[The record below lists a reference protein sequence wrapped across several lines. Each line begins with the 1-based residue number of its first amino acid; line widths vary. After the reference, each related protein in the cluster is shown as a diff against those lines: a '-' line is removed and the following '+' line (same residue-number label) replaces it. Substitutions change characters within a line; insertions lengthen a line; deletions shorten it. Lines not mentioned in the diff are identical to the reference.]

1 MYLYWLSQVL
11 VITGMRPIKKI
22 VEKKIVL
29 VTGGFDPLHSGHLVY
44 FDDAKKLGDKLI
56 VGINS
61 DDWLISKKGKFF
73 MPLVERL
80 AIIKALSVV
89 DGIIT
94 FDDHDNSASD
104 AISETIK
111 LYPNHKIIFANGGDR
126 NSANILEMEAFKN
139 YSNVEFVFGI
149 GGDFKKNSSSW
160 ILEEW
165 KSPKEKRPWGYFKV
179 LDEKKE
185 YKIKELV
192 VEPGS
197 RLSLQ
202 SHKKRQETWVIL
214 EGEAIITIGKDL
226 FRKTRNETI
235 HINKGTKHRLENN
248 SNEVLKIIEIQTG
261 SYFGEDD
268 IIRYDDDF
276 GRD

>member
-1 MYLYWLSQVL
+1 V
-11 VITGMRPIKKI
+11 V
-22 VEKKIVL
+22 KKIVL

-61 DDWLISKKGKFF
+61 DDWLINKKGKFF
-73 MPLVERL
+73 MPLTERL
-80 AIIKALSVV
+80 AIIEALSVV
-89 DGIIT
+89 DGTIT
-94 FDDHDNSASD
+94 FEDQDSSASD
-104 AISETIK
+104 AIRKTIK

-126 NSANILEMEAFKN
+126 NSGNTLEMQAFKN
-139 YSNVEFVFGI
+139 QSNIEFVFGI

-165 KSPKEKRPWGYFKV
+165 KSPQERRPWGYFKV

-214 EGEAIITIGKDL
+214 EGEATITINKDV
-226 FRKTRNETI
+226 FIKTKNETI
-235 HINKGTKHRLENN
+235 HISKGIKHRLENN
-248 SNEVLKIIEIQTG
+248 GDEILKIIEIQTG

-276 GRD
+276 GRN

>member
-1 MYLYWLSQVL
+1 V
-11 VITGMRPIKKI
+11 V
-22 VEKKIVL
+22 KKIVL

-61 DDWLISKKGKFF
+61 DDWLINKKGKFF
-73 MPLVERL
+73 MPLTERL
-80 AIIKALSVV
+80 AIIEALSVV
-89 DGIIT
+89 DGTIT
-94 FDDHDNSASD
+94 FEDQDSSASD
-104 AISETIK
+104 AIRKTIK

-126 NSANILEMEAFKN
+126 NSGNTLEMQAFKN
-139 YSNVEFVFGI
+139 QSNIEFVFGI

-165 KSPKEKRPWGYFKV
+165 KSPQERRPWGYFKV

-214 EGEAIITIGKDL
+214 EGEATITLNKDV
-226 FRKTRNETI
+226 FIKTKNETI
-235 HINKGTKHRLENN
+235 HISKGIKHRLENN
-248 SNEVLKIIEIQTG
+248 GDEILKIIEIQTG

-276 GRD
+276 GRN

>member
-1 MYLYWLSQVL
+1 MSEII
-11 VITGMRPIKKI
+11 VI
-22 VEKKIVL
+22 
-29 VTGGFDPLHSGHLVY
+29 VTGGFDPLHSGHIVY

-61 DDWLISKKGKFF
+61 DEWLVNKKGRPF
-73 MPLVERL
+73 MSLSERIE
-80 AIIKALSVV
+80 IIKNLTVV
-89 DGIIT
+89 DDIIT
-94 FDDHDNSASD
+94 FDDQDNSASD
-104 AISETIK
+104 AISKIIK

-126 NSANILEMEAFKN
+126 NSGNILEMEKFKN
-139 YSNVEFVFGI
+139 DSNIEFAFGI

-165 KSPKEKRPWGYFKV
+165 KSPIEKRPWGYFKV

-192 VEPGS
+192 VEPKS

-214 EGEAIITIGKDL
+214 EGEATITIDEDV
-226 FRKTRNETI
+226 FTKTKNETI
-235 HINKGTKHRLENN
+235 HISMGAKHRLENK
-248 SNEVLKIIEIQTG
+248 SDEILKIIEIQTG

-268 IIRYDDDF
+268 ITRYDDDF